1 MSHSLTE
8 HSNVKKSSSN
18 RNQPF
23 LPLMYGAAPYPLN
36 QKPIINSVYKF
47 PSYTA
52 DNPTSELTTGLN
64 RDVQS
69 TTFST
74 NSVSISPF
82 SSIAALVKSSPTNSD
97 NSDQLETDGTTRTQ
111 CSQFRS
117 IFNNFDSDDQEPIQ
131 LRRQRNRRRPRVLFT
146 NEQVAK
152 LEERFKTQKYVSAS
166 ERDHLASSLGLTPT
180 QIKIWFQN
188 RRYKCKRIDQDVTL
202 QMTTQL
208 AFSNQYMNPQMFKF
222 GNFP

>member
-1 MSHSLTE
+1 MSNSLTE
-8 HSNVKKSSSN
+8 NSNIKESSTN
-18 RNQPF
+18 RSHPF
-23 LPLMYGAAPYPLN
+23 LPLMYGAAPYHLS
-36 QKPIINSVYKF
+36 QKPIIDSVHKF
-47 PSYTA
+47 SSYTV
-52 DNPTSELTTGLN
+52 DNSTTELSTRLN
-64 RDVQS
+64 RDSQS
-69 TTFST
+69 TSFPTNGFS
-74 NSVSISPF
+74 SF

-97 NSDQLETDGTTRTQ
+97 NSDQLDTDSITRTQ

-152 LEERFKTQKYVSAS
+152 LEERFKSQKYVSAS